1 MDNKSLY
8 RTIKDKM
15 GASYYVP
22 VSFKDGSN
30 YTIRDIQDKEYI
42 DLSSG
47 YAVTNIGYN
56 HPEMLV
62 SQMKYLINSNYAP
75 TWMPTIEAL
84 GLAEKLISYF
94 PGYKCLRTTGGANG
108 NEVAISVFQNLCGG
122 EIGTFE
128 RSYHGWSQTTLGMGE
143 IDKFK
148 LPNVR
153 KEYIT
158 KKLSPPNEHTIE
170 DVDKF
175 FTENPLVKL
184 FIAEPILGSG
194 GVIIPNKGYWRS
206 FYDVCKKHGVYLVL
220 DETITA
226 FGRMGEMF
234 ASQYYD
240 IEPDGL
246 IFAKGMSS
254 GYAAIGAVLIK
265 EELLKSFKFGDV
277 SATFAWTPFSCAVT
291 TKNIEIIES
300 DNLCENSRVVGEY
313 LKNELIK
320 VFTKHCKK
328 TKFEVRGI
336 GMMVAIKFLTDNE
349 KHNVFLVGRLV
360 YEMIEEGVMFCYS
373 GDNDSI
379 LGFPPLTLDKEGVD
393 KSIEC
398 IERVLVRK
406 DL

>member
-1 MDNKSLY
+1 MDNKTLY

-22 VSFKDGSN
+22 VSFKSGNN

-62 SQMKYLINSNYAP
+62 SQMQYLINSNYAP
-75 TWMPTIEAL
+75 TWMPTVEAL

-108 NEVAISVFQNLCGG
+108 NEVAISVFHNLCGG

-175 FTENPLVKL
+175 FTENP
-184 FIAEPILGSG
+184 
-194 GVIIPNKGYWRS
+194 
-206 FYDVCKKHGVYLVL
+206 
-220 DETITA
+220 
-226 FGRMGEMF
+226 M
-234 ASQYYD
+234 
-240 IEPDGL
+240 
-246 IFAKGMSS
+246 
-254 GYAAIGAVLIK
+254 
-265 EELLKSFKFGDV
+265 
-277 SATFAWTPFSCAVT
+277 TPFSCAVT
-291 TKNIEIIES
+291 TKNIEIIEN
-300 DNLCENSRVVGEY
+300 DNLCENSRVIGEY
-313 LKNELIK
+313 LKNELIRI
-320 VFTKHCKK
+320 FTKHCKK

-336 GMMVAIKFLTDNE
+336 GMMIAIKFLTDNE

-360 YEMIEEGVMFCYS
+360 YEIIEEGVMFCYS

-393 KSIEC
+393 KSIEI